1 MNRTLAVVGILVAV
15 LLVAASASVFTVN
28 EARQALVL
36 QFGEVVRIHTEPGL
50 KLKIP
55 LIQDVVFLDKRV
67 LEVDPPT
74 EQVILAD
81 QKRLEVD
88 AFARYR
94 IVNPLA
100 FYQAAQTEG
109 RAEQLIGNTVNASLR
124 RVLGSVTLLALTSQE
139 RAQVM
144 QNIQRQVDADAKRYG
159 VEIVDVRIRR
169 ADLPE
174 ATSQAIYQRMRSER
188 EREAAEFRAQ
198 GAEQAQQIRSRA
210 ERERT
215 VILAEAQRDAQILR
229 GQGDQQ
235 AIQIYAS
242 AFSRDPQFFAFYRSM
257 QAYQNALGGDDTT
270 MVLSPT
276 NDFMRFFGTLN
287 GMGSAG
293 AAGPNP
299 AAASPTQP
307 GSLGVPARPGESGAT
322 VPAAGP
328 GPGASPR

>member
-1 MNRTLAVVGILVAV
+1 MNRSLAAIGIAVAV
-15 LLVAASASVFTVN
+15 LLVVATASVFTVS
-28 EARQALVL
+28 EAQQALVVR
-36 QFGEVVRIHTEPGL
+36 FGEVVKVHKDAGL
-50 KLKIP
+50 KLKAPFIE
-55 LIQDVVFLDKRV
+55 DVVFIDKRV

-74 EQVILAD
+74 EQVILSD

-94 IVNPLA
+94 IVDPLV
-100 FYQAAQTEG
+100 FYRAAQTEG
-109 RAEQLIGNTVNASLR
+109 RAEQLLGNTVNASLR

-174 ATSQAIYQRMRSER
+174 ATSQSIYQRMRSER

-235 AIQIYAS
+235 AIQIFAG
-242 AFSRDPQFFAFYRSM
+242 AFNRDPQFYAFYRSM
-257 QAYQNALGGDDTT
+257 QAYRDSLGGDDTT
-270 MVLSPT
+270 MVLSPG
-276 NDFMRFFGTLN
+276 NDFLRFFGN
-287 GMGSAG
+287 ADG
-293 AAGPNP
+293 AGPAEGGRQNS
-299 AAASPTQP
+299 AAPGSFGQP
-307 GSLGVPARPGESGAT
+307 GRSGFPVGSGESSVT

-328 GPGASPR
+328 GPGTR

>member
-1 MNRTLAVVGILVAV
+1 MNRTLAAIGIAVAV
-15 LLVAASASVFTVN
+15 LLVIASASVFTVS
-28 EARQALVL
+28 EAQQALVVR
-36 QFGEVVRIHTEPGL
+36 FGEIVKVHKESGL
-50 KLKIP
+50 KLKAPFIE
-55 LIQDVVFLDKRV
+55 DVVFIDKRV

-94 IVNPLA
+94 IIDPVA
-100 FYQAAQTEG
+100 FYRAAQTEA
-109 RAEQLIGNTVNASLR
+109 RAEQLLGNTVNASLR
-124 RVLGSVTLLALTSQE
+124 RVLGSVTLLALTTQE

-144 QNIQRQVDADAKRYG
+144 QNIQRQVDSDSKRYG

-174 ATSQAIYQRMRSER
+174 ATSQSIYQRMRSER

-235 AIQIYAS
+235 AIQIYAN
-242 AFSRDPQFFAFYRSM
+242 AFSRDPQFYAFYRSM
-257 QAYQNALGGDDTT
+257 QAYRDSLGGDDTT
-270 MVLSPT
+270 MVLSPG
-276 NDFMRFFGTLN
+276 NDFLRFFGTADGL
-287 GMGSAG
+287 GG
-293 AAGPNP
+293 AAGRQ
-299 AAASPTQP
+299 SPVVP
-307 GSLGVPARPGESGAT
+307 GSSQPAPSGFPMRPGEESAT

-328 GPGASPR
+328 GPR